1 MAGISRTFVTQIK
14 DDAGRVLSSATVTKT
29 ADGEIEFDV
38 TVPGSGNYQVDL
50 PIDVSN
56 VVAWYMVAD
65 KAVTMTENVTPDLTK
80 VLTAGTAWFWHSDMG
95 ANPFTVDVIYLKFTK
110 ADAGDAN
117 VKGAFILST

>member
-1 MAGISRTFVTQIK
+1 MAGITRTFVTQVK
-14 DDAGRVLSSATVTKT
+14 DDAGRVLGSATVSKT

-56 VVAWYMVAD
+56 CVAWYMVSD
-65 KAVTMTENVTPDLTK
+65 KIVTMTENVGPDLTK
-80 VLTAGTAWFWHSDMG
+80 VLAAGVTWFWHNDMG

-110 ADAGDAN
+110 ADATDAN
-117 VKGAFILST
+117 VKGAFIVSA